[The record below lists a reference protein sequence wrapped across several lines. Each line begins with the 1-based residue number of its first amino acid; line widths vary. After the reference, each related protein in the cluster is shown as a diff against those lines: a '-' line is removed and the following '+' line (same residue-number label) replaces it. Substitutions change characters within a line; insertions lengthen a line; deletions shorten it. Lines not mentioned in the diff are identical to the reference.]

1 MSRQERRALKRAQA
15 KMRKRKK
22 KAADL
27 SRKEIS
33 QRTFQVAFASVLMAV
48 HDLYPETKVNL
59 PQLTKRINEILAEVG
74 TVGNKEYELYCAIV
88 QDEFN
93 IRLKGI

>member
-1 MSRQERRALKRAQA
+1 MSRQERRALKRAQVKA
-15 KMRKRKK
+15 RKRKR

-33 QRTFQVAFASVLMAV
+33 QRAFQVAFASVLMAV

-93 IRLKGI
+93 IRLKGV